1 MGFASLLRLE
11 SHQLMRTLS
20 LWLVER
26 FDPHRRRLDL
36 GERGIIPISPYD
48 VGLVLGIPVGGD
60 DVPINGRDSDVRS
73 IRVEFSSNHGIDVST
88 LEVKLAERDAGPSFK
103 RAFLLFALGTLLCPT
118 RGLKVSPRFLH
129 AVYHIEQVHRY
140 NWAGLVLN
148 CLANAI
154 TVFKSAGEE
163 HTRDGLGGCLLFLYM
178 FYLDRIDSGRAPPRH
193 ILPRVAAWTAGDLSA
208 AAEVDRQG
216 TGVYGACPVILVTR
230 SEPTPTLVQETP
242 HWDDLVRGMGI
253 DPFGVPVADYID
265 EFRQVVA
272 QAAYRLSQQVI
283 HKAMNRGYPYI
294 SPAGRVPYN
303 PCNPPDQTTATPG
316 AHPANVVPPPH
327 DDPSAPTT
335 SSHSSQT
342 SMQEDLNTS
351 SIAYLH
357 RRRHQHFKRPAI
369 QIALNSNNASAID
382 SATIDVDASST
393 ARTLT
398 IGAPIDVNS
407 INPNIA
413 ANPNANA
420 NGIAQ
425 FADPTAAHDPVSPPN
440 PIPLHTALMMVPN
453 NASRRPRHRAR

>member
-163 HTRDGLGGCLLFLYM
+163 HTRDGLGGCLLFLY
-178 FYLDRIDSGRAPPRH
+178 
-193 ILPRVAAWTAGDLSA
+193 
-208 AAEVDRQG
+208 
-216 TGVYGACPVILVTR
+216 VILVTR